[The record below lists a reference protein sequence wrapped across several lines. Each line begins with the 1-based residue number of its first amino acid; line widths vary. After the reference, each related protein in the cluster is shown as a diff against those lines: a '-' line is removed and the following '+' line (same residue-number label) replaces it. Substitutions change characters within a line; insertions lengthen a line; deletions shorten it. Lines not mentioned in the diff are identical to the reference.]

1 MATAVAADGDGV
13 EPEPAVVDGV
23 AVGGGGEE
31 DAPVFSVKPLVVSVR
46 EGGGAMAAPPEVAE
60 EKQAQLVIVVSDAVP
75 KIKLRKDSDHEDD
88 QE

>member
-23 AVGGGGEE
+23 AVGGGGDEG
-31 DAPVFSVKPLVVSVR
+31 APVVEGLVVSVR

>member
-1 MATAVAADGDGV
+1 MAIAVAADGDGV

-23 AVGGGGEE
+23 AVGGGGDE
-31 DAPVFSVKPLVVSVR
+31 DAPIVEGLVVSVR

-75 KIKLRKDSDHEDD
+75 KIKLRKDSDHED
-88 QE
+88 